1 MELRKRVALSLNPE
15 LDGLL
20 TDMAK
25 LMGVTKTS
33 IITNFL
39 ESAVPVF
46 EQTVQALKSVQQG
59 KQETAISAM
68 STLLSDGSELINDAQ
83 LELDGLGD
91 ANNGNK

>member
-20 TDMAK
+20 TEMAK

-46 EQTVQALKSVQQG
+46 QQTVKALQSVKEG
-59 KQETAISAM
+59 KTESAISAM
-68 STLLSDGSELINDAQ
+68 SNLLGDGSDLINDTQ

-91 ANNGNK
+91 VTNGTK

>member
-1 MELRKRVALSLNPE
+1 MEVRKRVALSLNPD

-46 EQTVQALKSVQQG
+46 EQTVKALQSVKEG
-59 KQETAISAM
+59 KTESAIEAM
-68 STLLSDGSELINDAQ
+68 SSLINDGSSLINEAQ
-83 LELDGLGD
+83 LELDGLGSVTD
-91 ANNGNK
+91 GTK

>member
-20 TDMAK
+20 TEMAK

-46 EQTVQALKSVQQG
+46 QQTVKALQSVKEG
-59 KQETAISAM
+59 KTESAIAAM
-68 STLLSDGSELINDAQ
+68 SNLLGDGSDLINDTQ

-91 ANNGNK
+91 VTNGTK